1 MAYIPMKH
9 IFVVGHEND
18 VSRFAS
24 HSLEQAGYVVS
35 TIVNVADAMRWA
47 KELRPSLIVVDVASA
62 RRHALELCR
71 RIRRLPSL
79 AGTQLVFIAEK
90 ASEEDRVAGFESGVD
105 DYITEP
111 FSGPEFVARVGA
123 VLRRLD
129 RSSTTKSP
137 SLFYGVSEG
146 LNGIHK
152 PSQSALRVGDIE
164 IDASAFKL
172 LINGREIATTSLEF
186 RLIRY
191 LAENQ
196 ARVFTRDQLLD
207 AVWGHNQFVSP
218 RTVDA
223 IVRRIR
229 SKIEPSSARPIYL
242 KTVRGVGYRLDR
254 AVLKET
260 AFTAAIDPE
269 VLAS

>member
-1 MAYIPMKH
+1 MKH
-9 IFVVGHEND
+9 IFVVGHENE
-18 VSRFAS
+18 VSRFARY
-24 HSLEQAGYVVS
+24 SLEQAGYAVS
-35 TIVNVADAMRWA
+35 AFVNVADAMRWV
-47 KELRPSLIVVDVASA
+47 KEVRPSLIVVDVASA
-62 RRHALELCR
+62 RRHALELSR

-79 AGTQLVFIAEK
+79 AGTQLVFLAEK
-90 ASEEDRVAGFESGVD
+90 ASEEDRVEGFESGVD

-129 RSSTTKSP
+129 RSSTAQSSSP
-137 SLFYGVSEG
+137 FPGASEA
-146 LNGIHK
+146 LNGVHK
-152 PSQSALRVGDIE
+152 LSRSALKVGDIE

-172 LINGREIATTSLEF
+172 SINGREIATTSLEF

-223 IVRRIR
+223 VVRRIR
-229 SKIEPSSARPIYL
+229 SKIEPSSSRPIYL

-260 AFTAAIDPE
+260 TFSAATDPE

>member
-1 MAYIPMKH
+1 MNH
-9 IFVVGHEND
+9 VFVVGHEND
-18 VSRFAS
+18 VSRFAR
-24 HSLEQAGYVVS
+24 HSLERAGYAVS
-35 TIVNVADAMRWA
+35 AIVSVAEAMRWA
-47 KELRPSLIVVDVASA
+47 KEERPSLIVVDVASA

-79 AGTQLVFIAEK
+79 TGTQLVFIADK

-105 DYITEP
+105 DYITGP

-129 RSSTTKSP
+129 RSLTPQAS
-137 SLFYGVSEG
+137 SLFPSVSQG
-146 LNGIHK
+146 LDGIHK
-152 PSQSALRVGDIE
+152 RSGSALKVGDIE

-172 LINGREIATTSLEF
+172 SINGREIATTSLEF

-223 IVRRIR
+223 VVRRIR
-229 SKIEPSSARPIYL
+229 SKIEPTSSQPIYL

-254 AVLKET
+254 AIVKET
-260 AFTAAIDPE
+260 AFSTATEPE